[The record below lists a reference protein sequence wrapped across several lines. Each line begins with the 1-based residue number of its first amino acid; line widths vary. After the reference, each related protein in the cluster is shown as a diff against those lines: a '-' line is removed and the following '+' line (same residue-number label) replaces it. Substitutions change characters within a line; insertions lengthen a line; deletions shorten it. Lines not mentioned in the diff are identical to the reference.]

1 MLRERNKDKRPLSV
15 DDIAFLT
22 ELQHELNTQEIFS
35 QADPRFWVIKGEK
48 EICVEKGCG
57 DFDRLVE
64 LESAERVAED
74 IHEAARWLLNH
85 EVSWY
90 NERNENKVTIIRN
103 PEKNFR
109 YTVIKTY
116 GESDDDIEEEE
127 VDNIEELLDVL
138 DDMDVITEKD
148 YELCSFKLVPH
159 IYPDTMFL
167 TYREC
172 KRHCNENHYH
182 YDKEAHPYV
191 MTAWRSPEVTRLWQI
206 LQQVDWIA
214 LKEKGYANTITNGNT
229 TE

>member
-57 DFDRLVE
+57 DFDRLIE

-74 IHEAARWLLNH
+74 IHEAVRWLLNH

-90 NERNENKVTIIRN
+90 NERNENKVTIIGN

-109 YTVIKTY
+109 YTVIKAY

-148 YELCSFKLVPH
+148 YELCSFKLVPY

-191 MTAWRSPEVTRLWQI
+191 MTAWRSPEVARLWQI